1 MLGMLLVLAVEA
13 DDDDINDDVDFYN
26 LQLLIH
32 IQINAV
38 LMHVSLL
45 RSHISTS

>member
-32 IQINAV
+32 IQINTV